1 MFNEGDAVEQMVLE
15 TLASNGWRYIP
26 RGSLPREDD
35 DVLVEPMVRDAL
47 IRLNPCIADDPS
59 RADEVLRKLR
69 ALIMSTSANN
79 LVTQNENFK
88 KLVFEQNSFPF
99 GENGKMVSVK
109 FFGTLGEEEL
119 AKNEYVVTNQWIYPK
134 QKDGKRFDLVL
145 LVNGFP
151 MAIGEAKTPTREAI
165 SWIDGAQDVLAYEK
179 TVPQMFVTN
188 AFNFATEGKKFR
200 YGALGAPIDKWGPW
214 HSSEDKSEGTIA
226 DVKRSVISMLSP
238 SIVVDIFRF
247 FTLYSTD
254 KRHQKFK
261 VVCRY
266 QQYEG
271 ANGIVERVR
280 RGNPKKGLIWHFQG
294 SGKSLLMLF
303 AAHKLRMLPD
313 LKQPSVVVVVD
324 RIDLDAQ
331 ITATFTSADTPN
343 LAFADSREKLIKFF
357 KQDSRKILITTIFK
371 FGEVDGCLN
380 ERDNI
385 VLLVDEAHRTQEG
398 DLGAKMRAALPN
410 AFFFGLTGTPINR
423 LDRNTFRT
431 FGAEED
437 PSGYMSYYSFADS
450 IRDGATLPLRFETV
464 PVEMHIDQE
473 TLDEEFESLVKEN
486 NYSQEDKSE
495 IARGVKFEALM
506 KANERVEKVCDHIVK
521 HYRDKVEPEGFKGL
535 VVCYNRECCVLY
547 KKALD
552 RAFGT
557 EEHTTIVMDANADKE
572 DKYKEWRRS
581 RDEESKI
588 LDRYRN
594 PNDPLKLIVVTSKL
608 LTGFDAPILQTMYL
622 DKPLRDHT
630 LLQAVCRVNR
640 VFGDVKTFGR
650 IVDYIGIFD
659 DVAKSLAFDDES
671 MKQVVKNI
679 DEIKNAFPQLLQNCL
694 AFFPDVD
701 RNEEGWEALIKA
713 QDCLPNNQR
722 KDEFAAHYRVLN
734 KAYNALSPDPF
745 LIQYSRDYQ
754 WLTKLY
760 NSFKPADSRGKSLW
774 ASVGPKTMELVNKNV
789 QVDDVKDADPGD
801 VIELDVQIIEEL
813 IKKGEDTAK
822 RARKLEIDL
831 LAKIQSHS
839 DDPKYV
845 KLGERLEKLRE
856 DHEMGIISSLEFLK
870 RLLELAKEA
879 AKAEKEVV
887 PEEEIDRGKA
897 ALTELFRGVKNANT
911 PVVVERLVNEIDD
924 VVRKIRFAGWQKTSK
939 GTREVRRELRT
950 IISLRYKINDPEVF
964 DKAYAYVEQYY

>member
-1 MFNEGDAVEQMVLE
+1 MFNENDAVEQMVLE

-59 RADEVLRKLR
+59 RADDVLRKLR
-69 ALIMSTSANN
+69 ALIMSTASNN

-109 FFGTLGEEEL
+109 FFGTLDEEEL
-119 AKNEYVVTNQWIYPK
+119 AKNEYVVTNQWIYP
-134 QKDGKRFDLVL
+134 QRKDGKKFDLVL

-179 TVPQMFVTN
+179 SVPQMFVTN
-188 AFNFATEGKKFR
+188 VFNFATEGKKFR
-200 YGALGAPIDKWGPW
+200 YGALGAPLDKWGPW
-214 HSSEDKSEGTIA
+214 HTSEDKSEGTIA
-226 DVKRSVISMLSP
+226 DVKRSVLSMLKP
-238 SIVVDIFRF
+238 SVVVDIFRF

-254 KRHQKFK
+254 KRYQKFK

-280 RGNPKKGLIWHFQG
+280 RGSPKKGLIWHFQG

-303 AAHKLRMLPD
+303 AAQKLRMLPD
-313 LKQPSVVVVVD
+313 LKQPTVVVVVD

-343 LAFADSREKLIKFF
+343 LTFADSKEQLIKFF

-371 FGEVDGCLN
+371 FGEVDDCLN
-380 ERDNI
+380 DRDNI
-385 VLLVDEAHRTQEG
+385 ILLVDEAHRTQEG
-398 DLGAKMRAALPN
+398 NLGSKMRKALPN
-410 AFFFGLTGTPINR
+410 AFFFGLTGTPISR
-423 LDRNTFRT
+423 VDRNTFRT
-431 FGAEED
+431 FGAAED
-437 PSGYMSYYSFADS
+437 SSGYMSYYSYADS
-450 IRDGATLPLRFETV
+450 QRDGATLPLRFETV
-464 PVEMHIDQE
+464 PVDMHIDQE
-473 TLDEEFESLVKEN
+473 TLDEEFERLAQEN
-486 NYSQEDKSE
+486 NFSEEDKSE
-495 IARGVKFEALM
+495 IARRVKFEALM
-506 KANERVEKVCDHIVK
+506 RANERVEKVCDHIVK

-547 KKALD
+547 KNALD

-557 EEHTTIVMDANADKE
+557 DEHTTIVMDTNADKE
-572 DKYKEWRRS
+572 DKFKKWRRS

-588 LDRYRN
+588 LDKFRN

-640 VFGDVKTFGR
+640 VLGDAKTFGR
-650 IVDYIGIFD
+650 IVDYVGIFD
-659 DVAKSLAFDDES
+659 DVAKSLNFDDES
-671 MKQVVKNI
+671 MIQVVTNI
-679 DEIKNAFPQLLQNCL
+679 DEIKDDFPGLLANCL
-694 AFFPDVD
+694 AFFPNVD
-701 RNEEGWEALIKA
+701 RTEEGWEALLKA
-713 QDCLPNNQR
+713 QECLPNNQR
-722 KDEFAAHYRVLN
+722 RDEFAAHYRVLN
-734 KAYNALSPDPF
+734 KAYNALSPDLFLVPF
-745 LIQYSRDYQ
+745 SNDYK
-754 WLTKLY
+754 WLTKVY
-760 NSFKPADSRGKSLW
+760 MSIKPADSRGRILW
-774 ASVGPKTMELVNKNV
+774 AAVGPKTMELVNKNV
-789 QVDDVKDADPGD
+789 QVDDVKDADPDD
-801 VIELDVQIIEEL
+801 VIELDVQIIEDF
-813 IKKGEDTAK
+813 IKKGKDPGKEAK
-822 RARKLEIDL
+822 KLEIDL
-831 LAKIQSHS
+831 VAKIQRLSKN
-839 DDPKYV
+839 PKYV

-856 DHEMGIISSLEFLK
+856 EHEMGIISSIEFLK
-870 RLLELAKEA
+870 YLLELAKEA
-879 AKAEKEVV
+879 ARAEKEVV
-887 PEEEIDRGKA
+887 PEDEIDRGKA

-911 PVVVERLVNEIDD
+911 PVIVERLVNEIDD
-924 VVRKIRFAGWQKTSK
+924 VVRKIRFVDWQNT
-939 GTREVRRELRT
+939 TRGKREIKRQLRS
-950 IISLRYKINDPEVF
+950 IIAVKYGISDKEVF